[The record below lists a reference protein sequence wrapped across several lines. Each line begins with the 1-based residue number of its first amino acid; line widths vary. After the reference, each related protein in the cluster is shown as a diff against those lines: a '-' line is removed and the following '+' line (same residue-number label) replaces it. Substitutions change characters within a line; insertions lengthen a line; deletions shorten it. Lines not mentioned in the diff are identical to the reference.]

1 MSGNELKILIENG
14 CLEKGYSQR
23 DLSKKIGVSHSTLN
37 DIVNAK
43 IKKIDVD
50 ILRRIAEELDLS
62 LTKMLKAAG
71 YSEVALMFEKGR
83 TKSSKDYEKLLNEF
97 KEFQTDILVWE
108 AKKRDKVSSVMC
120 ELEAIKLHIKKIQ
133 RGIAKEG
140 YTLDNI
146 IEEIDKSITNLH
158 PVCQKYDYNKLPQGK

>member
-1 MSGNELKILIENG
+1 MSGNELKIMIENG

-71 YSEVALMFEKGR
+71 VKVRKYEHTNREV
-83 TKSSKDYEKLLNEF
+83 KL
-97 KEFQTDILVWE
+97 
-108 AKKRDKVSSVMC
+108 
-120 ELEAIKLHIKKIQ
+120 EL
-133 RGIAKEG
+133 
-140 YTLDNI
+140 
-146 IEEIDKSITNLH
+146 
-158 PVCQKYDYNKLPQGK
+158 

>member
-1 MSGNELKILIENG
+1 MSGNELKIMIENG

-83 TKSSKDYEKLLNEF
+83 TKSSRDYENLLDEF
-97 KEFQTDILVWE
+97 KEFKTDILVWE
-108 AKKRDKVSSVMC
+108 AKKRDKLS
-120 ELEAIKLHIKKIQ
+120 ELMGNLRVINLHITKIQ
-133 RGIAKEG
+133 RGLAEEG

-146 IEEIDKSITNLH
+146 KSEIDKLLDDLE
-158 PVCQKYDYNKLPQGK
+158 PLLRKYDYNKLPRE

>member
-1 MSGNELKILIENG
+1 MSANELKIMIENG

-62 LTKMLKAAG
+62 LTKMLRAAG
-71 YSEVALMFEKGR
+71 YSEIALMFEKR
-83 TKSSKDYEKLLNEF
+83 KTRSSKDYEQLLDEF
-97 KEFQTDILVWE
+97 KEFRTDVLVWE
-108 AKKRDKVSSVMC
+108 AKKRDKLSKIMND
-120 ELEAIKLHIKKIQ
+120 LRIITFHITKIQ
-133 RGIAKEG
+133 RGMAKEG
-140 YTLDNI
+140 YTLENI
-146 IEEIDKSITNLH
+146 KEEIEKSLDDLE
-158 PVCQKYDYNKLPQGK
+158 PLLRKYDYNKLPRE

>member
-1 MSGNELKILIENG
+1 MSGNELKIMIENG

-83 TKSSKDYEKLLNEF
+83 TKSSKDYEKLLDEF

-108 AKKRDKVSSVMC
+108 AKKRDKLS
-120 ELEAIKLHIKKIQ
+120 ELMGNLRVINLHITKIQ
-133 RGIAKEG
+133 RGLAEEG
-140 YTLDNI
+140 YTLENI
-146 IEEIDKSITNLH
+146 KEEIEKSLDDLE
-158 PVCQKYDYNKLPQGK
+158 PLLRKYDYNKLPRE